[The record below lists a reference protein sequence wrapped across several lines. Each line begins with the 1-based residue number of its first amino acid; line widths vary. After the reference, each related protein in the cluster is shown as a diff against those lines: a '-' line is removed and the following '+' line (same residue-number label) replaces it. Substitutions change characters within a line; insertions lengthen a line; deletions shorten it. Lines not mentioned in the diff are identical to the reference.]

1 MVHGT
6 GGTVSVVSTNGL
18 MTDFDNTV
26 VPPLRRRDVPQRA
39 TPECK
44 RRHRDDPVGG
54 ATGLR

>member
-6 GGTVSVVSTNGL
+6 RGTVSVVSTDGPT
-18 MTDFDNTV
+18 TDFENTV
-26 VPPLRRRDVPQRA
+26 VPPLRRRDVLQRA

-44 RRHRDDPVGG
+44 RRHRDGPVGG